1 MAKKA
6 GSKSQAI
13 RDYIAANPNAGPTE
27 IYNALTKKGIAVSKG
42 LVAVVKYKKPSGA
55 KGKAGGR
62 KRGRKA
68 AARKATKA
76 SGGSLSASD
85 LIAAKQLAD
94 SLGGVAKAREALE
107 LLEKLS

>member
-1 MAKKA
+1 MAKKH

-27 IYNALTKKGIAVSKG
+27 IYNALTKQGVAVSKG

-55 KGKAGGR
+55 KKAA
-62 KRGRKA
+62 KQRGRP
-68 AARKATKA
+68 RKSQPLT
-76 SGGSLSASD
+76 SGLSATD

-94 SLGGVAKAREALE
+94 SLGGVQQAREALE
-107 LLEKLS
+107 LLEKLG